1 MERSKY
7 RLVIYGL
14 ELAQLGKTRALN
26 LFNNWLWDSGALNVA
41 SGVVR
46 SETDVC
52 RDAVA
57 HTIYFDSSYWTG
69 LKTS

>member
-7 RLVIYGL
+7 RLVLTGL
-14 ELAQLGKTRALN
+14 EQIQLGKTRCLN
-26 LFNNWLWDSGALNVA
+26 LFNNWLWDSGVMNVS
-41 SGVVR
+41 SGMVR
-46 SETDVC
+46 SKTDVC
-52 RDAVA
+52 RDAVV